1 MKANFQHKSTE
12 TQDKLSVLPFIN
24 IVIGE
29 KCSIFTTKNLLAQM
43 PTILCIFKINE
54 SGMFFR
60 ETVGVHPFCKKT
72 HCDQFLALSLPCT
85 HMYAFRV
92 PSSPFAYA
100 ISSIDTSVAF
110 TFLVFHSFRT
120 PFIELTL
127 SDQ

>member
-1 MKANFQHKSTE
+1 MKANFQYKSTE
-12 TQDKLSVLPFIN
+12 TQDNLSVLPFIN

-72 HCDQFLALSLPCT
+72 HCDQFLALFLPCT

-92 PSSPFAYA
+92 PSSPFSYG
-100 ISSIDTSVAF
+100 ISWIDGPVVF
-110 TFLVFHSFRT
+110 IFLVSHSFVT
-120 PFIELTL
+120 FF
-127 SDQ
+127 